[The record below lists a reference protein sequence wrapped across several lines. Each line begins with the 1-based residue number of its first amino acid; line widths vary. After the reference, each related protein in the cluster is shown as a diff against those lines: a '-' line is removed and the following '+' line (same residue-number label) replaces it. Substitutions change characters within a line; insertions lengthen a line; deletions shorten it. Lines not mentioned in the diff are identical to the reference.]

1 MDKVEDYFRQW
12 WTCRWTRWRTTRRR
26 SRSPGRSPR
35 WTRTW
40 SGVEFG
46 VKSDAGCDNS
56 VDKGCWGIV
65 GWWLP
70 EAPTSTSSPR
80 QYPTSPPITFMNT
93 FCLYNNQLQLLF
105 SPIMSFS
112 SLVTYLVTRSFTL
125 CTSLSLCNFL
135 LNNLL
140 NNINHFPNNLQKQ
153 YYHHRQKLRP

>member
-1 MDKVEDYFRQW
+1 MAGERFLGRWFMLFRWW
-12 WTCRWTRWRTTRRR
+12 WTCRWTRWRTTRSSRRR

-80 QYPTSPPITFMNT
+80 QYLTSPPTTFMNT
-93 FCLYNNQLQLLF
+93 FLSLQQSAPTLILPDHVILLLGNLPGDNIFTLYT
-105 SPIMSFS
+105 
-112 SLVTYLVTRSFTL
+112 SLSFTL
-125 CTSLSLCNFL
+125 CNFFTISPQQHPTASQQL
-135 LNNLL
+135 
-140 NNINHFPNNLQKQ
+140 
-153 YYHHRQKLRP
+153 